1 MRMSLKAIWLP
12 IFLPMVLSA
21 GALGQGAGSDLP
33 SMCDDLTPSNV
44 AMAKSAGYDVD
55 ALCNQI
61 KTVAGSEPDQR
72 EVTTLDS
79 RKTVSSVDSGPT
91 QGADISVE
99 PSSVVSIARQLK
111 PFGYDIF
118 AGSPKTFAPVTDIPV
133 SPDYLLGPGDTLE
146 ILLYGKINST
156 LSLEITRDGSINLS
170 GLGPVTLA
178 GLSFAE
184 AKAMLQT
191 RIATQMIGV
200 QASISLGELRSMQ
213 IFVLGEAYR
222 AGAYTVSS
230 LSTITHALFV
240 SGGVSDIASLRN
252 IQLKRAGQVVA
263 TLDLYDLLMRG
274 DTGSD
279 VRLQS
284 SDVIYIPTVGDLVSI
299 DGAVLRP
306 AIYELKA
313 GERVDDLITMAGG
326 LKAKAS
332 VGSARVDRLDGN
344 GFTTVVDVD
353 LDQADSRQM
362 VLKAGD
368 FLQVDR
374 ISDRKKKIV
383 TLSGHVDHPGD
394 YAWTPGLRIS
404 DVIGTVEYL
413 RPLVD
418 LNFAL
423 LVRELPPVGA
433 IKTLAV
439 DLRSIL
445 IQPGGQADY
454 ELSPRDKLHIFS
466 TDAARVLELAQLVG
480 VLKRQSRE
488 GELAKVASI
497 AGGIRFPGIYP
508 LTENMSMQQ
517 LVLAAGGLV
526 EGAFKESVEIS
537 RVDMSDPNSATLN
550 TSTVSLAR
558 SSGAFKLMPYDEVL
572 VRIVPEYRGKNVIAL
587 KGEVVFPGEYV
598 FQRGD
603 TLLNLI
609 ARAGG
614 VTEYADVNAAVF
626 TREALRKAE
635 VKALEGLRV
644 RLEQLLV
651 EEQLSA
657 SLEETSAEA
666 MSIQAEALSQLDS
679 VDALGRLV
687 IPLQAIIDK
696 QENDIIVAPQD
707 SLTIPQFRQEVTVV
721 GEVQRPTSHM
731 FRRGSQLRD
740 YVDMSGG
747 LKATA
752 DKRAMYVIKASGEVI
767 LPRKGFL
774 RFKTLNQ
781 IAPGDTI
788 VVPLDPDGRVK
799 VLPLISDVTRILYE
813 LALGAAAVN
822 SFNNP

>member
-1 MRMSLKAIWLP
+1 MRMSLKALWLP

-33 SMCDDLTPSNV
+33 SMCDDLSPSNI

-55 ALCNQI
+55 ALCNQVM
-61 KTVAGSEPDQR
+61 TTANSEASER
-72 EVTTLDS
+72 ELTTIDA
-79 RKTVSSVDSGPT
+79 RQTVSSVDSGPA
-91 QGADISVE
+91 QVDNLSFE
-99 PSSVVSIARQLK
+99 PSAVLSTTQQLK

-118 AGSPKTFAPVTDIPV
+118 AGEPETFAPVTDIPV

-146 ILLYGKINST
+146 ILLYGKTNSA

-170 GLGPVTLA
+170 GVGPITLA

-332 VGSARVDRLDGN
+332 VDSARVDRLDGN

-353 LDQADSRQM
+353 LDQAGSRQM

-368 FLQVDR
+368 FLQVDS

-394 YAWTPGLRIS
+394 YAWTPGLRVS

-423 LVRELPPVGA
+423 LIRELPPVGV
-433 IKTLAV
+433 IETLVV
-439 DLRSIL
+439 DLRSVL
-445 IQPGGQADY
+445 MEPGGQADL
-454 ELSPRDKLHIFS
+454 ELNPRDELQVFS
-466 TDAARVLELAQLVG
+466 TDTPRAAILAELVG
-480 VLKRQSRE
+480 VLKQQSRE
-488 GELAKVASI
+488 GELAKVARI
-497 AGGIRFPGIYP
+497 AGGVRFPGTYP
-508 LTENMSMQQ
+508 LTENMSLHQ
-517 LVLAAGGLV
+517 LLLAAGGLV
-526 EGAFKESVEIS
+526 EGAFKESAEIS
-537 RVDMSDPNSATLN
+537 RVDMSDPNLAALN
-550 TSTVSLAR
+550 TAAVSLGR
-558 SSGAFKLMPYDEVL
+558 SSEAFKLMPYDDVL
-572 VRIVPEYRGKNVIAL
+572 VRIVPEYREKNVIAL

-603 TLLNLI
+603 TLLDLI
-609 ARAGG
+609 TRAGG
-614 VTEYADVNAAVF
+614 FTEYADVNAAVF
-626 TREALRKAE
+626 TREALRKSE
-635 VKALEGLRV
+635 VKALEGLKV
-644 RLEQLLV
+644 RLEQTLV

-657 SLEETSAEA
+657 SPEEMNAEA
-666 MSIQAEALSQLDS
+666 MSIQSEVLSQLDGAE
-679 VDALGRLV
+679 ALGRLV
-687 IPLQAIIDK
+687 IPLQAIIDQ
-696 QENDIIVAPQD
+696 QEDDIVLAPQD
-707 SLTIPQFRQEVTVV
+707 RLIIPQFRQEVTVV

-731 FRRGSQLRD
+731 FRRESQLRD
-740 YVDMSGG
+740 YLDMSGG

-813 LALGAAAVN
+813 LALGAAAVK